1 MDIIE
6 QDNLALKTKIKTA
19 SQIKICGLEY
29 PYFTFEDK
37 DYSDCITSLFN
48 ILEVRK
54 IQAKEQISEELEE
67 ANEVIFVEKGS
78 YLMGF
83 QINKKD
89 YYSRKFKEGSII
101 QAFNVFTSAEVNT

>member
-54 IQAKEQISEELEE
+54 IQAYE
-67 ANEVIFVEKGS
+67 
-78 YLMGF
+78 
-83 QINKKD
+83 
-89 YYSRKFKEGSII
+89 
-101 QAFNVFTSAEVNT
+101 